1 MSDLVGKLM
10 LSLALV
16 AAVFLGAVE
25 TAYGDCGTYTA
36 YITFDAGGGTGSM
49 AKQTLKTGPCYL
61 TQYIVPAC
69 TFKRKGYRFIG
80 WRRDCCC
87 MYDDRQYQPGENI
100 WDLDDCVPYAGST
113 MRLTACWEMASGI
126 EEDYLYIGFDTS
138 CVEMDVGEWFYD
150 DDVFYVESGSD
161 WTISVSG
168 LPTGLKF
175 DAKTRRITGNATRRG
190 VYYSTFSA
198 KNDNGYKHTA
208 ILKWN
213 VGNAYE
219 NEYDNI
225 GWIFETLEYAEAEYG
240 FEVGRFLSTC
250 FNANLKSVTGLPP
263 GLKFN
268 AGSLCSGGS
277 CTACS
282 DFISGTPT
290 KAGKYTLTFTDEYGG
305 KAVKNIIVRDSGSR
319 YFSVGTCYGQS
330 YCGTVTKSGVYD
342 GGKKVSISA
351 TPKSGY
357 YFAGWYCDPYGETPF
372 YYGDSGDYR
381 SARDSFVMGSDIGE
395 DRVYARFVS
404 KYEDSYIDIDCA
416 SEWNVCTEC
425 GSDWFWIDVESESKP
440 TLTAKGLPSGV
451 KLTKWGELEI
461 ADTSKLKPGTS
472 EVTLTAKNLSGAV
485 ATRRI
490 LIRVPNLRSW
500 VFDDIDYEGV
510 YTYTAGISDACSAP
524 VPFYFESGWKVTAS
538 GVPSGMKLQVNNEY
552 GLAYLSGT
560 PTKAGVYTVTLT
572 AKQGTLTEKATFT
585 IEILPFPESVVGTY
599 GGVFGYDLEFAER
612 YEDLYCVSEVEGT
625 FTITVAKGGK
635 ISAKF
640 MSNGKTV
647 SLSGYSCDWNGER
660 LYVALRDSRGNMCD
674 LEISPA
680 EQLGGYQISGMFTS
694 DYHDWSVLGQV
705 NRAKTDSLMKQAV
718 ERLSKIGR
726 IQGVPHDSYIDCPD
740 CGDYGGTPALTFT
753 VSADGT
759 VKSSGKIEGRY
770 VSGSAML
777 QVLDD
782 EADYK
787 FFADF
792 YDYKSTGGE
801 LTYRV
806 VFSWDWLNDSH
817 SISGRNA
824 LYEGEY
830 SYWGGGLVAAK
841 PVIYL
846 YPEEETICSVKVN
859 LDGKFTSTYP
869 DHGQLGWREF
879 VAAPDGTLTFADM
892 SQYYCLFWE
901 GRMNTKWDF
910 SRGYCVKG
918 TDTAAFLSEILLKM
932 GLSFREA
939 NEFIIYWLPQMQD
952 NPYNVIAFQGD
963 NYQAGAELEIT
974 PKPDSLLRIF
984 MAWRPSERFV
994 PMAEPVVEPFVRR
1007 GFTVVEWG
1015 GTKVN

>member
-1 MSDLVGKLM
+1 MSDRVGKLM

-290 KAGKYTLTFTDEYGG
+290 KAGKYTLTFTDRYGS
-305 KAVKNIIVRDSGSR
+305 KAVKNIIVRDPGSR

-472 EVTLTAKNLSGAV
+472 EVTLTAKNLSGATS
-485 ATRRI
+485 TRKI
-490 LIRVPNLRSW
+490 LIKVPNLQSW
-500 VFDDIDYEGV
+500 VFDFDDYAYEEGCRYRV
-510 YTYTAGISDACSAP
+510 GESSECRMDFEFSFVPGWTVSVSGLPPGLKAYTSKYDGNGFIHGIA
-524 VPFYFESGWKVTAS
+524 
-538 GVPSGMKLQVNNEY
+538 
-552 GLAYLSGT
+552 
-560 PTKAGVYTVTLT
+560 TKAGVYTVTFT
-572 AKQGTLTEKATFT
+572 AKYGLQTQKATIT
-585 IEILPFPESVVGTY
+585 IVVDPVPDWLIGTFAGSVYECADCVYVDEGADNDRLSYPSYLIDGAVTVTVGKDGKVSASVNRNGKKYSFSGYPCGLDDEFMFFYQSNSSGAVLELNMRCPTCMDSSIPDVVNGYFCAGQYDDELEIHGQKVKAYADWEVNDCVRYLATLGACPGICFEQSY
-599 GGVFGYDLEFAER
+599 WSGVFACP
-612 YEDLYCVSEVEGT
+612 YCTPYGNRTPDIKFTVKKDG
-625 FTITVAKGGK
+625 TITA
-635 ISAKF
+635 
-640 MSNGKTV
+640 
-647 SLSGYSCDWNGER
+647 
-660 LYVALRDSRGNMCD
+660 
-674 LEISPA
+674 
-680 EQLGGYQISGMFTS
+680 
-694 DYHDWSVLGQV
+694 
-705 NRAKTDSLMKQAV
+705 
-718 ERLSKIGR
+718 
-726 IQGVPHDSYIDCPD
+726 
-740 CGDYGGTPALTFT
+740 
-753 VSADGT
+753 
-759 VKSSGKIEGRY
+759 SGKFAGQT
-770 VSGSAML
+770 VSGSSFLMRDGDML
-777 QVLDD
+777 
-782 EADYK
+782 Y
-787 FFADF
+787 ADF
-792 YDYKSTGGE
+792 YQFKTGVGSIV
-801 LTYRV
+801 YRV
-806 VFSWDWLNDSH
+806 IFDLWDRPFS
-817 SISGRNA
+817 GGGA
-824 LYEGEY
+824 VYEG
-830 SYWGGGLVAAK
+830 W
-841 PVIYL
+841 
-846 YPEEETICSVKVN
+846 
-859 LDGKFTSTYP
+859 
-869 DHGQLGWREF
+869 
-879 VAAPDGTLTFADM
+879 
-892 SQYYCLFWE
+892 YYINRLF
-901 GRMNTKWDF
+901 
-910 SRGYCVKG
+910 Y
-918 TDTAAFLSEILLKM
+918 
-932 GLSFREA
+932 
-939 NEFIIYWLPQMQD
+939 
-952 NPYNVIAFQGD
+952 
-963 NYQAGAELEIT
+963 
-974 PKPDSLLRIF
+974 
-984 MAWRPSERFV
+984 
-994 PMAEPVVEPFVRR
+994 
-1007 GFTVVEWG
+1007 
-1015 GTKVN
+1015 